1 MERVELH
8 LHTNMSQMDGIN
20 SCKDYIEKAKQLG
33 MTDIAVTDKRG
44 STSFSRSTKVFGKN
58 RR

>member
-44 STSFSRSTKVFGKN
+44 STSFSRSTQN
-58 RR
+58 AWI